1 MCFTEMARSI
11 PNVPPVQGARDGE
24 QPDVGRDAGR
34 ARSAVIRVIVVKR
47 ELVRLVG

>member
-24 QPDVGRDAGR
+24 QPDVGPRR
-34 ARSAVIRVIVVKR
+34 RTRQICLIS
-47 ELVRLVG
+47 RLGDLYRRPR